1 MLKTPV
7 RSGVKSSSGSEQA
20 TTSAHQGAVMQPVAD
35 GKTCPSLQG
44 GIPIDSPQHYL
55 SSGANNTSSKRQ
67 DKQMEARAQIAA
79 PSKNEEAKAWKKTP
93 DSSESY
99 VLSRGVSPESA
110 GVTLENPRGSNAQ
123 NTNAKMRNSLSTKHV
138 VTSKLNAN
146 AGLVEQ
152 PTVADSSVGLAPRGG
167 VSWDGINWVPIEPE
181 VMTNTV
187 AMSEPQLNAT
197 MSQRGADRSTSP
209 ENTSKFPLLLTNK
222 SSVYWEAIPPL
233 IQAVTV
239 TNLLPTQ
246 NGQLCVKTSAKVVK
260 EHEAVTNAL
269 PFQDSLPNVKPSAK
283 ATMAPVIK
291 ALSIQN
297 NHPSVEPSVK
307 EIKSPAI
314 KPLTIQDNLP
324 SVKPSAKATNA
335 QNIMRVVCIPEV
347 TGVGSIITTTPM
359 FSLSEACPSKSG
371 KVQCFLK
378 TKCGEQ
384 EGNDILPIA
393 KGSYRGLEQRRS
405 KDYSRR
411 ASLSYNIPHH
421 LNQFRTDSERLNSK
435 EVTKRRT
442 MHSRN
447 SQHWP
452 NQQMPELERFKP
464 RNITRRKDAIS
475 CDHLQ
480 KMPSQPIPDPDKVP
494 PLKLKAVPPLKGS
507 ILYKE
512 NKKQNLHHWMPV
524 HTMKTEDLGEFLDS
538 LGISNVE
545 DQENMVSD
553 EPLTDSECDV
563 FKEVFAKFAK
573 NSNGCIDAKSLAC
586 TLDRVGVS
594 ISPEEVQK
602 AMQAADYDEDGEVGF
617 QDFLRVLTD
626 SQLFSKCVKAEGV
639 DSSQF
644 VELWER
650 VFYKALNQM
659 LESGTLSCSITGE
672 LVRYYHRKTLGLI
685 RRSVRLG
692 EQEDGRILNYYTKG
706 VHLIGLKRK
715 QLLKY
720 IQPLPQIAHEMIA
733 QNQKRTSPY
742 SKRPSLYVDYYSSN
756 SQRAFLR
763 VKKCHVKTAKT
774 WKPTEIMDCFRQ
786 LPVSHT
792 GMEAEEM
799 ITPVKIKVNM
809 TIKERNQ
816 LTYNEI
822 NKITQ
827 MSKSGLKGYLEA
839 LTQLKR
845 RDAWNLWVSLQYL
858 VHNQKDFFQT
868 FTTYSWSWSG
878 CCNTTGIRDLDAL
891 YRSSPS
897 LSRSQLPEPTDIKQ
911 LTSSNQCG

>member
-1 MLKTPV
+1 
-7 RSGVKSSSGSEQA
+7 
-20 TTSAHQGAVMQPVAD
+20 
-35 GKTCPSLQG
+35 
-44 GIPIDSPQHYL
+44 
-55 SSGANNTSSKRQ
+55 
-67 DKQMEARAQIAA
+67 
-79 PSKNEEAKAWKKTP
+79 
-93 DSSESY
+93 
-99 VLSRGVSPESA
+99 
-110 GVTLENPRGSNAQ
+110 
-123 NTNAKMRNSLSTKHV
+123 
-138 VTSKLNAN
+138 
-146 AGLVEQ
+146 
-152 PTVADSSVGLAPRGG
+152 
-167 VSWDGINWVPIEPE
+167 
-181 VMTNTV
+181 
-187 AMSEPQLNAT
+187 MSFI
-197 MSQRGADRSTSP
+197 S
-209 ENTSKFPLLLTNK
+209 
-222 SSVYWEAIPPL
+222 
-233 IQAVTV
+233 
-239 TNLLPTQ
+239 
-246 NGQLCVKTSAKVVK
+246 
-260 EHEAVTNAL
+260 
-269 PFQDSLPNVKPSAK
+269 
-283 ATMAPVIK
+283 
-291 ALSIQN
+291 
-297 NHPSVEPSVK
+297 
-307 EIKSPAI
+307 
-314 KPLTIQDNLP
+314 
-324 SVKPSAKATNA
+324 
-335 QNIMRVVCIPEV
+335 
-347 TGVGSIITTTPM
+347 
-359 FSLSEACPSKSG
+359 
-371 KVQCFLK
+371 
-378 TKCGEQ
+378 
-384 EGNDILPIA
+384 
-393 KGSYRGLEQRRS
+393 
-405 KDYSRR
+405 
-411 ASLSYNIPHH
+411 
-421 LNQFRTDSERLNSK
+421 
-435 EVTKRRT
+435 
-442 MHSRN
+442 HS
-447 SQHWP
+447 
-452 NQQMPELERFKP
+452 
-464 RNITRRKDAIS
+464 
-475 CDHLQ
+475 
-480 KMPSQPIPDPDKVP
+480 
-494 PLKLKAVPPLKGS
+494 
-507 ILYKE
+507 
-512 NKKQNLHHWMPV
+512 
-524 HTMKTEDLGEFLDS
+524 
-538 LGISNVE
+538 
-545 DQENMVSD
+545 
-553 EPLTDSECDV
+553 V

-602 AMQAADYDEDGEVGF
+602 AMQAADYD
-617 QDFLRVLTD
+617 
-626 SQLFSKCVKAEGV
+626 AEGV